1 VKSSLAPV
9 VGRPTKEMHDAEC
22 FLEYPAPQLPR
33 GGKGPGGK
41 NNTGIVSN
49 KVFLQFSRD
58 GAGVESNS
66 VCWYCLFAVFLLKTT
81 RC

>member
-1 VKSSLAPV
+1 
-9 VGRPTKEMHDAEC
+9 MHDAEC

-58 GAGVESNS
+58 GGPGWQVIVSAGT
-66 VCWYCLFAVFLLKTT
+66 AFLLFFSLKQHAVNETSYT
-81 RC
+81 GNKC